1 MERAGKWIA
10 SLEKWGE
17 SPTSFFDTAYL
28 INKIEHVVD
37 WDLYVELDVDDIRR
51 IAEMCDL
58 FYYASYGKEYPKKI
72 DGEWVIVNEDQ
83 EYSDEMR
90 EDFEKW
96 INQTPKRYERERY

>member
-1 MERAGKWIA
+1 MKASKWIT
-10 SLEKWGE
+10 SLKEWDRGGKGV
-17 SPTSFFDTAYL
+17 FDTDYL
-28 INKIEHVVD
+28 INEIELVVD

-90 EDFEKW
+90 QDFEEW
-96 INQTPKRYERERY
+96 INQTKER